1 MSISNFSL
9 PSRQRGVALI
19 VALILLVALSLLAI
33 SSMNTAT
40 LDLIMS
46 GNEQYRTRALANAE
60 AGLTNALKNG
70 EFDASKKT
78 EFSDPNNLYKY
89 TIEPANSGK
98 IERSSLGNS
107 EGTFGAVY
115 YLITSTGTAERSASS
130 KIIQEIYEVVKNSN
144 ELTYDQ
150 SVCDTTT
157 SLDSSC

>member
-1 MSISNFSL
+1 MSISNF
-9 PSRQRGVALI
+9 PSQSRNKGVALI

-33 SSMNTAT
+33 SSMDTAT

-60 AGLTNALKNG
+60 AGITNALKNG

-98 IERSSLGNS
+98 VERSSLGNS
-107 EGTFGAVY
+107 EGTFGAVH

-150 SVCDTTT
+150 SVCSTTKD
-157 SLDSSC
+157 LDSTC